1 MNHTEYK
8 FYTATIVFVLL
19 VAGVLISTKF
29 ASVNMG
35 AMNIGMLLVNS
46 LLLLVIVGILLQIHE
61 QLAHKKKK

>member
-61 QLAHKKKK
+61 QLAQKKKK